1 MECRISECRRGSAV
15 SIIYIIINHDR
26 HWDFNR
32 VLTRLNPVVTFQIL
46 NFPAAQFGPLS
57 EGVLEAAQPMCSI
70 GSHAAGPLSEGV
82 LEAALERTVQQ
93 QLSDVSSINSSPAQ
107 DGTTCRLNEMDSP
120 DASSALG
127 RNQGAS
133 KWERRFVQMVS
144 SYPFT
149 FIFSDG
155 AKVTR
160 CECQGNTNV
169 SLWKWCRISSAPLL
183 AAKSARV
190 QRSPL
195 PCVASICGVVCDC
208 VPSDSFLLNSSMT
221 ASIPGE
227 QLLQ

>member
-15 SIIYIIINHDR
+15 SIIYIHDR

-32 VLTRLNPVVTFQIL
+32 VLTRTGSEPNCYFSNPQL
-46 NFPAAQFGPLS
+46 PAFPAAQFGPLS

-107 DGTTCRLNEMDSP
+107 DGTTCCLNEMDSP

-160 CECQGNTNV
+160 CECH
-169 SLWKWCRISSAPLL
+169 C
-183 AAKSARV
+183 ARV
-190 QRSPL
+190 IR
-195 PCVASICGVVCDC
+195 
-208 VPSDSFLLNSSMT
+208 T
-221 ASIPGE
+221 
-227 QLLQ
+227 